1 LLSKLQ
7 FIEKWQ
13 LKQAEVVVVVA
24 EQVVVDAPGAPQY
37 KKMTSSV

>member
-13 LKQAEVVVVVA
+13 LKQAEVVVVA